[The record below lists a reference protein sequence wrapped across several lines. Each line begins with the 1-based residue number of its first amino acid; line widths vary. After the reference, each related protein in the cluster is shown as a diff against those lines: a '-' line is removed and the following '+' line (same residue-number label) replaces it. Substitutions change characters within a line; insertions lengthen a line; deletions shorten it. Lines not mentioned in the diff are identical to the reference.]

1 MPRRRLVRATHNPA
15 RLVLAAFS
23 SLIAVGTLLLRL
35 PIAADGE
42 HPGLLAS
49 LFMSTSASTVTGLAT
64 FDISALSLTG
74 ELVVLALIQIGG
86 FGIMTL
92 GSILAIIAS
101 HRMGLRQRMLTT
113 AELGSIDDKDLKS
126 IMKRVGQI
134 TVSVEGLLAVVL
146 FIRFTVSYGET
157 PGRAAYSAVFHAVSA
172 FNNAGI
178 SLNSDSLIPFAS
190 DWIVLLAVSAGF
202 IIGGLGFPVI
212 VDIARKV
219 RGEEGSGYRPGRL
232 NVSRW
237 MLHTKLVV
245 ATTGVLLVLGPL
257 VIAIAEWRNPDTLGP
272 MATGGKIL
280 TAWFEGGTARTAG
293 FSSIDVGALGEPTQV
308 FMSTLMF
315 VGAGPASTSGGI
327 KVTTFAVLGFVIWA
341 EARGQRDVNAFG
353 RRLPRRLIRQAIT
366 VALLSVGLVMST
378 ALVLMA
384 AADISLTP
392 ALFEAASAFGT
403 VGLSTGITGDLPPA
417 CQVLLVLVMLAG
429 RIGPVTFVTALALRN
444 VDLPYRFPEERPIIG

>member
-1 MPRRRLVRATHNPA
+1 MSRPRLVLATRNPA

-23 SLIAVGTLLLRL
+23 TLIVVGTVLLRL
-35 PIAADGE
+35 PIAADGD
-42 HPGLLAS
+42 HPGLLAA

-86 FGIMTL
+86 FGIMAL

-101 HRMGLRQRMLTT
+101 HRMSLRQRMLTT
-113 AELGSIDDKDLKS
+113 AELGSIDDRDLKS
-126 IMKRVGQI
+126 IMKRVAQI
-134 TVSVEGLLAVVL
+134 TLSVESALAVVL
-146 FIRFTVSYGET
+146 FARFTIAYGEA

-178 SLNSDSLIPFAS
+178 SLNSDSLIPYAA
-190 DWIVLLAVSAGF
+190 DWIVLLAMSTGF
-202 IIGGLGFPVI
+202 IVGGLGFPVI
-212 VDIARKV
+212 IDIARKV
-219 RGEEGSGYRPGRL
+219 RGDKDLGFRRGHL
-232 NVSRW
+232 NMNRW

-245 ATTGVLLVLGPL
+245 ATTSVLLVLGPL
-257 VIAIAEWRNPDTLGP
+257 VIAIAEWGNPDTLGP
-272 MATGGKIL
+272 MAAGEKML

-293 FSSIDVGALGEPTQV
+293 FSTIDIGALGEPTQV

-353 RRLPRRLIRQAIT
+353 RRLPRGLIRQAIT
-366 VALLSVGLVMST
+366 VALLSVGLVIST
-378 ALVLMA
+378 ALILMA
-384 AADISLTP
+384 AAEISLTP

-417 CQVLLVLVMLAG
+417 CQVLLVIVMLAG

>member
-86 FGIMTL
+86 FGIMAL

-178 SLNSDSLIPFAS
+178 SLNSVGFATKVGDS
-190 DWIVLLAVSAGF
+190 
-202 IIGGLGFPVI
+202 
-212 VDIARKV
+212 
-219 RGEEGSGYRPGRL
+219 
-232 NVSRW
+232 
-237 MLHTKLVV
+237 
-245 ATTGVLLVLGPL
+245 GVLG
-257 VIAIAEWRNPDTLGP
+257 
-272 MATGGKIL
+272 
-280 TAWFEGGTARTAG
+280 
-293 FSSIDVGALGEPTQV
+293 
-308 FMSTLMF
+308 
-315 VGAGPASTSGGI
+315 
-327 KVTTFAVLGFVIWA
+327 
-341 EARGQRDVNAFG
+341 
-353 RRLPRRLIRQAIT
+353 
-366 VALLSVGLVMST
+366 
-378 ALVLMA
+378 
-384 AADISLTP
+384 
-392 ALFEAASAFGT
+392 
-403 VGLSTGITGDLPPA
+403 
-417 CQVLLVLVMLAG
+417 LAG
-429 RIGPVTFVTALALRN
+429 RLRVALGSQEGAAASGSQ
-444 VDLPYRFPEERPIIG
+444 VAGGEEQS